1 LANSKP
7 AENYSILKSDEMKK
21 IFTLIFLACAI
32 TSFAQFDTHLA
43 TAKTEYAKGNLEGSR
58 FAMQQLMT
66 ELDIQIGKEV
76 LTLLPTKMD
85 ALVVNT
91 KNDNVTANTGLA
103 GCLIH
108 RDYGTQEKDANI
120 EIMSNSPLVASL
132 NAILAI
138 PFMGNSGDGTQ
149 KVVKI
154 GGYKSILQKSVD
166 SETNVESYTLQIP
179 MNATLLTLNAN
190 KCTEAEILKWANT
203 IPVDKIAK
211 MVQ

>member
-1 LANSKP
+1 
-7 AENYSILKSDEMKK
+7 MKK
-21 IFTLIFLACAI
+21 LFTLLFFGFTLTA
-32 TSFAQFDTHLA
+32 FAQFDTHLA
-43 TAKTEYAKGNLEGSR
+43 TAKSEYAKGNLEASR

-76 LTLLPTKMD
+76 LTMLPSKME
-85 ALVVNT
+85 ALNANT
-91 KNDNVTANTGLA
+91 NNDNVTANTGLA

-108 RDYGTQEKDANI
+108 RDYGTQEKEARI

-154 GGYKSILQKSVD
+154 GGYKSILQKNVD
-166 SETNVESYTLQIP
+166 SETNIENYTLQIP
-179 MNATLLTLNAN
+179 MNSTLLTLYADKSN
-190 KCTEAEILKWANT
+190 EAEVLKWANT

>member
-1 LANSKP
+1 MT
-7 AENYSILKSDEMKK
+7 MKK
-21 IFTLIFLACAI
+21 LFTLIFFACA
-32 TSFAQFDTHLA
+32 TTVFAQFDTHLA
-43 TAKTEYAKGNLEGSR
+43 TAKAEYAKGNLEASR

-66 ELDIQIGKEV
+66 ELDVQIGKEV
-76 LTLLPTKMD
+76 LALLPTKMD
-85 ALVVNT
+85 ALNANSN
-91 KNDNVTANTGLA
+91 NDNVTANTGLA

-108 RDYGTQEKDANI
+108 RDYGTQEKEARI

-154 GGYKSILQKSVD
+154 AGYKSILQKNVD
-166 SETNVESYTLQIP
+166 SETNVENYTLQIP
-179 MNATLLTLNAN
+179 MNSTLLTLYADKSN
-190 KCTEAEILKWANT
+190 EAEILKWANT